1 MRAVQLVAELAT
13 KFQAEFLPICVVE
26 YGSPPDRAALTTIND
41 GLVIRSCARNS
52 RNTATR
58 FP

>member
-1 MRAVQLVAELAT
+1 
-13 KFQAEFLPICVVE
+13 
-26 YGSPPDRAALTTIND
+26 LTTIND